1 MNLND
6 LKNMS
11 INNHI
16 EIYLDYYLSL
26 SQAHRF
32 AILLKGE
39 WGCGKTWFIKRYR
52 KKLEQKKQKCLY
64 VSLYGMT
71 NFSEIEEAFFQ
82 QLHPILASKEMAI
95 TGKIIKGIIK
105 TSIKLDLDND
115 SKDDV
120 TVNSQ
125 IPDINLPDYL
135 KNTDKSLLI
144 FDDLERCNINIS
156 NLLGYINY
164 FVEHQ
169 GLKVIIIANEDGLI
183 KHDSDDLNKSYKAIK
198 EKLIGKTFAVSLD
211 FEGALENFIT
221 EVSNQ
226 YVREFLSDNT
236 DLIQDLYN
244 SAKYENLRNLRQ
256 IISDFER
263 IFDVLPEKVKNRSE
277 ILQDIL
283 KTLMAFSIEIKRAA
297 MQPKDI
303 SKLRDEYASV
313 LSKNISSSQTT
324 SSDINSEQ
332 LTPFQK
338 VLKLYT
344 LVDLYDPFPNATWWE
359 TFFDKGILDKQEL
372 ENSLP
377 NSKYFQDENTPNWVR
392 LWHYLNL
399 ADDEFEDLFKKVE
412 LEYTKREFTELGIIR
427 HITGLFL
434 VFSHVGLYEKSKK
447 NILEE
452 SKLYI
457 DYLRDDNKLDIH
469 TLPYVSAND
478 TFGGYAGLGYQ
489 GKELEEYQEFCS
501 YIDKARESA
510 SLQRMSNAAQDL
522 LSIMQNDVWKFYKM
536 VHISNSPEQEYY
548 YEVPILKYV
557 KSSDFVEKLLSMS
570 FEDLKC
576 VFWGLNKRYKF
587 DEINQKLFEELIW
600 LKEVKAL
607 LLDEAHSRKGKLSGY
622 HLELL
627 IEKYLSKMIE
637 KLEKQ
642 ST

>member
-1 MNLND
+1 MTQE
-6 LKNMS
+6 KMS

-16 EIYLDYYLSL
+16 ETYLNYYLSL

-52 KKLEQKKQKCLY
+52 EKLKEKNQKCLY

-71 NFSEIEEAFFQ
+71 SFSEIEEAFFQ
-82 QLHPILASKEMAI
+82 QLHPILASKGMAV
-95 TGKIIKGIIK
+95 TGKILKGVIK
-105 TSIKLDLDND
+105 TSIKVDFDND

-135 KNTDKSLLI
+135 KNTDKSILI
-144 FDDLERCNINIS
+144 FDDLERCKIDIS

-169 GLKVIIIANEDGLI
+169 GLKVIIIANEDELL
-183 KHDSDDLNKSYKAIK
+183 KHDSDDSTKSYKGIK
-198 EKLIGKTFAVSLD
+198 EKLIGQTFAVSLD

-221 EVSNQ
+221 EVNNQ
-226 YVREFLSDNT
+226 DVRKILSDNT
-236 DLIQDLYN
+236 DLIQDIYN
-244 SAKYENLRNLRQ
+244 NAKYENLRNLRQ

-263 IFDVLPEKVKNRSE
+263 IFDVLPEKVKSRSE

-283 KTLMAFSIEIKRAA
+283 KILMAFSIEIRRAA

-303 SKLRDEYASV
+303 SKLQDEYVSV
-313 LSKNISSSQTT
+313 LSKRISSSQTT
-324 SSDINSEQ
+324 SSGVNSSEQ
-332 LTPFQK
+332 LTPLQK
-338 VLKLYT
+338 IIKIYT
-344 LVDLYDPFPNATWWE
+344 LLDLHDPFPNAIWWE
-359 TFFDKGILDKQEL
+359 TFFDKGILDIQEL
-372 ENSLP
+372 EKSLP

-399 ADDEFEDLFKKVE
+399 NDDEFEELVKKVE
-412 LEYTKREFTELGIIR
+412 VEYAKRDFIELGIIR

-434 VFSHVGLYEKSKK
+434 VFSHVELYQKSKK

-457 DYLRDDNKLDIH
+457 DYLRDNNKLDIY
-469 TLPYVSAND
+469 TLPYVSTD
-478 TFGGYAGLGYQ
+478 DIFGGYAGLGYQ
-489 GKELEEYQEFCS
+489 GKEFGEFQEFCS
-501 YIDKARESA
+501 YVDKARESA
-510 SLQRMSNAAQDL
+510 SLQIMSDAAQDL
-522 LSIMQNDVWKFYKM
+522 LTIMQNDVWKFYKM
-536 VHISNSPEQEYY
+536 VHISNSSEQEYY
-548 YEVPILKYV
+548 YDVPILKYI
-557 KSSDFVEKLLSMS
+557 KSSDFVEKLLLMS
-570 FEDLKC
+570 FENLRC
-576 VFWGLNKRYKF
+576 VFWALKNRYKF
-587 DEINQKLFEELIW
+587 DEINEKLFEELIW
-600 LKEVKAL
+600 LKDVKAL
-607 LLDEAHSRKGKLSGY
+607 LSDEAHNRKGKLSGY
-622 HLELL
+622 RLELL
-627 IEKYLSKMIE
+627 IEEYLSKMIE